1 MEEKLASMTQKMLD
15 LQFKY
20 LNLEEHSSNEINDL
34 NDKLIDLTNK
44 HDGKLLFTL
53 HFFNVWM
60 YV

>member
-53 HFFNVWM
+53 HF
-60 YV
+60 